1 MPFFSP
7 SLRLLMLGKELF
19 LKFLNGLRQSG
30 LDVVLELA
38 RGADGL
44 RNIAIGAVDVLEQLL
59 LERADQLYRNIEQ
72 LARNDGKDDDDL
84 LFDRDRTVLR
94 LLEHLDDTLALIE
107 ALLGIRVEVGAELR
121 ERLQLAVLRVRQLER
136 AGRMPE
142 LNSSVSRK
150 IWPSVIE
157 MTLVGI

>member
-1 MPFFSP
+1 
-7 SLRLLMLGKELF
+7 MLGKELF

-44 RNIAIGAVDVLEQLL
+44 RNIAIGAVNILEQLL

-94 LLEHLDDTLALIE
+94 SA
-107 ALLGIRVEVGAELR
+107 
-121 ERLQLAVLRVRQLER
+121 
-136 AGRMPE
+136 
-142 LNSSVSRK
+142 
-150 IWPSVIE
+150 
-157 MTLVGI
+157 

>member
-1 MPFFSP
+1 MPLFSP
-7 SLRLLMLGKELF
+7 SLLFLMLGKELF

-44 RNIAIGAVDVLEQLL
+44 RNIAIGAVNILEQLL

-84 LFDRDRTVLR
+84 LST
-94 LLEHLDDTLALIE
+94 
-107 ALLGIRVEVGAELR
+107 GIGLFCGCLSTSTIRS
-121 ERLQLAVLRVRQLER
+121 
-136 AGRMPE
+136 P
-142 LNSSVSRK
+142 
-150 IWPSVIE
+150 
-157 MTLVGI
+157 

>member
-1 MPFFSP
+1 
-7 SLRLLMLGKELF
+7 MLGKELF

-44 RNIAIGAVDVLEQLL
+44 RNIAIGAVNILEQLL

-84 LFDRDRTVLR
+84 LFDRNRTVLR
-94 LLEHLDDTLALIE
+94 CLSTST
-107 ALLGIRVEVGAELR
+107 IRS
-121 ERLQLAVLRVRQLER
+121 
-136 AGRMPE
+136 P
-142 LNSSVSRK
+142 
-150 IWPSVIE
+150 
-157 MTLVGI
+157 